1 MHNGNQGVSASSPQK
16 PWSSGRVL
24 TEEQRRRKREAN
36 RISQKRRKDQLA
48 QRVESLEA
56 QFLNLMGTIPQPHS
70 QDAHRHGSI
79 SPGFEEE
86 GEVEIEPRVKSID
99 SRRDGVSSY
108 LPPITLLQPTYSHD
122 YGSSVGS
129 EHSDLEYYQ
138 RFLTSGSYV
147 IPPAVL
153 PVATTLSRTFNSS
166 SAVSDFCYNLNVAL
180 FSMPTRNICIDDAEN
195 QNILIHAV
203 LEGWQVIGESG
214 KHCPL
219 WTILQC
225 VDLSISGASER
236 IERLVLLRTVHI
248 MLLVCIL
255 ICRILSRSS

>member
-1 MHNGNQGVSASSPQK
+1 MHNGSQEAGTSGQSR

-56 QFLNLMGTIPQPHS
+56 SFLNLMGTIPLPHS
-70 QDAHRHGSI
+70 QNSQVHGNASC
-79 SPGFEEE
+79 EQA
-86 GEVEIEPRVKSID
+86 GEVEIEHAYNPN
-99 SRRDGVSSY
+99 DGVSPG
-108 LPPITLLQPTYSHD
+108 LPSITQLQPAFPPV
-122 YGSSVGS
+122 YGSSVRS
-129 EHSDLEYYQ
+129 QHSDLQYYQ
-138 RFLTSGSYV
+138 EFLASGSYG

-153 PVATTLSRTFNSS
+153 PVATTLSRTSNSS
-166 SAVSDFCYNLNVAL
+166 SAVSDFCYNLNIAL
-180 FSMPTRNICIDDAEN
+180 FSMPTRRICTDDVEN
-195 QNILIHAV
+195 QNMLIHAV
-203 LEGWQVIGESG
+203 LEGWQIIGESG

-225 VDLSISGASER
+225 VDLSISGAAER

-248 MLLVCIL
+248 MLLV
-255 ICRILSRSS
+255 SVMMHQV